1 MSKFEEGI
9 RKALMAGIGIAAVTV
24 EKSKDIIDEMVKKGE
39 VTIEEGKKL
48 KEEMKA
54 KRAAEDAAAEEGA
67 EEACTEEAACEE
79 ACAEEAVE
87 EACAE
92 TPDEEASEE
101 CKAESEDQGY
111 EIPIEEFESI
121 GEEVT
126 KKFEAKTAE
135 MVEDLECAGRSLK
148 EKFAEKNPEAA
159 AKAAELRDAAS
170 QYAKEAGLRGHDFAK
185 MLKDLTNEEIDQLK
199 DALADFLKK

>member
-9 RKALMAGIGIAAVTV
+9 RKALMAGIGIAAVTA

-54 KRAAEDAAAEEGA
+54 KKAAEPAS
-67 EEACTEEAACEE
+67 
-79 ACAEEAVE
+79 V
-87 EACAE
+87 E
-92 TPDEEASEE
+92 TPDVPSDNDFYAEAEQPE
-101 CKAESEDQGY
+101 CDT
-111 EIPIEEFESI
+111 PIENYEAL

-126 KKFEAKTAE
+126 KKFEEKTADV
-135 MVEDLECAGRSLK
+135 VEDLENAGRSIK
-148 EKFAEKNPEAA
+148 EKFLEKNPEAA
-159 AKAAELRDAAS
+159 AKAAELKDTAS
-170 QYAKEAGLRGHDFAK
+170 QYAKEAGLRGRDFAK
-185 MLKDLTNEEIDQLK
+185 MLKDLTNEEVDQLK